1 MRISDWSSD
10 VCSSDL
16 KQGMAFADLESRSSD
31 DRIFARAVE
40 LEVVA
45 RIGDLHA
52 YEVCFIVAAR
62 RQATPL
68 VIRERG
74 IGVDE
79 QFGGGPAMQP
89 AIIADHH
96 QIGIAP
102 WRERVCQDV
111 KISVG

>member
-62 RQATPL
+62 REATPL
-68 VIRERG
+68 VIRERRF
-74 IGVDE
+74 GVDE
-79 QFGGGPAMQP
+79 QFGWGTVMQT
-89 AIIADHH
+89 AILAD
-96 QIGIAP
+96 
-102 WRERVCQDV
+102 R
-111 KISVG
+111 KSVV